1 MQLALAVMLVGILA
15 NPLCVCA
22 DQPTTAPAQEK
33 SCCKPP
39 AEDSSLPI
47 APCDC
52 ETALNEGLLLAKQD
66 FGKSQLFAPSL
77 HARQVLEHGLGAFAL
92 SSPPCHFDIHGPPLR
107 HFLSVY
113 RL

>member
-1 MQLALAVMLVGILA
+1 MQLTLAVLLVGILA

-22 DQPTTAPAQEK
+22 DEPTTTPAQEK

-52 ETALNEGLLLAKQD
+52 ETALTDGLLLAKED
-66 FGKSQLFAPSL
+66 FGKSKLFVQYFPAYAVVEFR
-77 HARQVLEHGLGAFAL
+77 HDTENLG
-92 SSPPCHFDIHGPPLR
+92 SPVRRFDFRGPPLR
-107 HFLSVY
+107 HLLSIY

>member
-1 MQLALAVMLVGILA
+1 MQLTLAVLLVGILA

-22 DQPTTAPAQEK
+22 DEPTTTPAQEK

-52 ETALNEGLLLAKQD
+52 ETALTDGLLLAKED
-66 FGKSQLFAPSL
+66 YGKPQLFVQHLP
-77 HARQVLEHGLGAFAL
+77 ARQVVEHELGAINLA
-92 SSPPCHFDIHGPPLR
+92 SPLRRYDFRGPPMR
-107 HFLSVY
+107 HLLSIY

>member
-1 MQLALAVMLVGILA
+1 MQLTLAVLLVGILA

-22 DQPTTAPAQEK
+22 DEPTTTPAQEK

-52 ETALNEGLLLAKQD
+52 ETALTDGLLLAKEDYGRRYD
-66 FGKSQLFAPSL
+66 F
-77 HARQVLEHGLGAFAL
+77 R
-92 SSPPCHFDIHGPPLR
+92 GPPMR
-107 HFLSVY
+107 HLLSIY

>member
-22 DQPTTAPAQEK
+22 DEPTTAPAQEK
-33 SCCKPP
+33 SCCKQST
-39 AEDSSLPI
+39 EDSSLPI

-52 ETALNEGLLLAKQD
+52 ETGLNEGLPLAKED
-66 FGKSQLFAPSL
+66 FGKSKLFVQNFPAYAVVAFG
-77 HARQVLEHGLGAFAL
+77 HDAANLG
-92 SSPPCHFDIHGPPLR
+92 SPVRRFDFRGPPLR
-107 HFLSVY
+107 HLLSIY